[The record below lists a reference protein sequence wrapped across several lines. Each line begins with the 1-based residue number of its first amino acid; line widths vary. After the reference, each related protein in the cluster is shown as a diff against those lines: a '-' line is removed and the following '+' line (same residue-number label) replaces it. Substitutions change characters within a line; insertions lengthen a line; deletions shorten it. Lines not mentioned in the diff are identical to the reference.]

1 MNYTEIESVVKKE
14 SLSILGGFHPQL
26 KDGAPSNS
34 KTLILLG
41 PDEPNFWEVFK
52 KSSEYKNSIINPLD
66 NWSKRIINRIASKLN
81 AKPVFPFGCP
91 PYQPFYK
98 WALRTQRSYESPI
111 KLLVH
116 DKAGLFVSFRGALSF
131 NFIVKLPLTSKSP
144 CIECP
149 APCLISC
156 PVNAFENKS
165 YDSSGCISHIST
177 TDTKNCIKKGCAS
190 RRACPISRNFA
201 RLPEQ
206 SAFHMRA
213 FTKL

>member
-1 MNYTEIESVVKKE
+1 MNYTEIESLVKKE
-14 SLSILGGFHPQL
+14 SLSILGGFYPRSG
-26 KDGAPSNS
+26 DDAPSNS

-52 KSSEYKNSIINPLD
+52 TSSEYKNSIINPLD
-66 NWSKRIINRIASKLN
+66 NWSERIINSIASKLN
-81 AKPVFPFGCP
+81 AKPVFPFGGP

-98 WALRTQRSYESPI
+98 LALRTQRSYESPI

-131 NFIVKLPLTSKSP
+131 NFIVKLPPTAKSP

-156 PVNAFENKS
+156 PVNAFENNS
-165 YDSSGCISHIST
+165 YDVSGCITHTKT
-177 TDTKNCIKKGCAS
+177 TDTKQCTSRGCAARS
-190 RRACPISRNFA
+190 VCPTSKNFA
-201 RLPEQ
+201 RIPEQ
-206 SAFHMRA
+206 SAFHMKA
-213 FTKL
+213 FTK

>member
-1 MNYTEIESVVKKE
+1 MNYTEIESLVKKE
-14 SLSILGGFHPQL
+14 SLSILGGFYPRSG
-26 KDGAPSNS
+26 DDAPSNS

-52 KSSEYKNSIINPLD
+52 TSSEYKNSIINPLD
-66 NWSKRIINRIASKLN
+66 NWSERIINSIASKLN
-81 AKPVFPFGCP
+81 AKPVFPFGGP

-131 NFIVKLPLTSKSP
+131 NFIVKLPPTAKSP

-156 PVNAFENKS
+156 PVNAFENNS
-165 YDSSGCISHIST
+165 YDVSGCITHTKT
-177 TDTKNCIKKGCAS
+177 TDTKQCTSRGCAA
-190 RRACPISRNFA
+190 RRVCPTSKSFA
-201 RLPEQ
+201 RIAEK
-206 SAFHMRA
+206 SAFHMKA
-213 FTKL
+213 FTK

>member
-1 MNYTEIESVVKKE
+1 MNYTEIESLVKKE
-14 SLSILGGFHPQL
+14 SLSILGGFYPRSG
-26 KDGAPSNS
+26 DDAPSNS

-52 KSSEYKNSIINPLD
+52 TSSEYKNSIINPLD
-66 NWSKRIINRIASKLN
+66 NWSERIINSIASKLN
-81 AKPVFPFGCP
+81 AKPVFPFGGP

-98 WALRTQRSYESPI
+98 WALHTQRSYESPI

-131 NFIVKLPLTSKSP
+131 NFIVKLPPTAKSP

-156 PVNAFENKS
+156 PVNAFENNS
-165 YDSSGCISHIST
+165 YDVSGCITHTKT
-177 TDTKNCIKKGCAS
+177 TDTKQCTSRGCAA
-190 RRACPISRNFA
+190 RRVCPTSKNFA
-201 RLPEQ
+201 RIPEQ
-206 SAFHMRA
+206 SAFHMKA
-213 FTKL
+213 FTK

>member
-1 MNYTEIESVVKKE
+1 MNYTEIESLVKKE
-14 SLSILGGFHPQL
+14 SLSILGGFYPRSG
-26 KDGAPSNS
+26 DDAPSNS

-52 KSSEYKNSIINPLD
+52 TSSEYKNSIINPLD
-66 NWSKRIINRIASKLN
+66 NWSERIINSIASKLN
-81 AKPVFPFGCP
+81 AKPVFPFGGP

-131 NFIVKLPLTSKSP
+131 NFIVKLPPTSKSP

-165 YDSSGCISHIST
+165 Y
-177 TDTKNCIKKGCAS
+177 
-190 RRACPISRNFA
+190 
-201 RLPEQ
+201 
-206 SAFHMRA
+206 
-213 FTKL
+213 